1 MMLVHVYVCACA
13 YMLCVCV
20 CVYAW
25 NVCKSVCVHAS
36 SSVYCVYCMYTV
48 CVHVCACMH
57 TVCVSACAVRS
68 IRDMKDK
75 NVQMNVLKKRK
86 KVQTNMRGIC
96 QIKTIHN
103 IAHQRIKVFFSL
115 IRTHELKVHPPF
127 KKKKKKTA
135 LIHICYM
142 QPSLTVVQ
150 VHLTRIHEI
159 CTSSSPCSVVYA
171 RNGHLATRVHLNQ

>member
-1 MMLVHVYVCACA
+1 MFMFVHVHICSV
-13 YMLCVCV
+13 CVCV

-68 IRDMKDK
+68 IRDVKDK

-103 IAHQRIKVFFSL
+103 IAHQRIKVCFFFD
-115 IRTHELKVHPPF
+115 K
-127 KKKKKKTA
+127 
-135 LIHICYM
+135 
-142 QPSLTVVQ
+142 
-150 VHLTRIHEI
+150 
-159 CTSSSPCSVVYA
+159 
-171 RNGHLATRVHLNQ
+171 NTRVKSTSTL